1 MIATD
6 NMYQWDGM
14 SKISKSAALKHHS
27 QGCQVYLLYSDN
39 TESAAHSIKD
49 ILTHAKKGGLF
60 GIEKS
65 VDT

>member
-1 MIATD
+1 MHKERNMIITD
-6 NMYQWDGM
+6 NRYQWDGM
-14 SKISKSAALKHHS
+14 CKISK
-27 QGCQVYLLYSDN
+27 
-39 TESAAHSIKD
+39 SAAHSIKD